1 VRVCKPVRVCQLV
14 RVCVCAC
21 VCVCVCV
28 QACAACMEVME
39 MKNDAE
45 IREGCRL
52 AVEISG
58 TRLEM

>member
-1 VRVCKPVRVCQLV
+1 
-14 RVCVCAC
+14 
-21 VCVCVCV
+21 
-28 QACAACMEVME
+28 MEVME